1 MFGGNT
7 THSIIDKNFSQIDNR
22 IVHKFVVTE
31 AFSFAK
37 LLRIGGRQ
45 NSLELEFDPISWDDT
60 VEIIRGLIKEKEI
73 ALPKNPTEK
82 QKVKFANDIREEISY
97 IANGRHDGKERDINA
112 LWKKRLLIR

>member
-1 MFGGNT
+1 M
-7 THSIIDKNFSQIDNR
+7 I
-22 IVHKFVVTE
+22 
-31 AFSFAK
+31 FAK

-97 IANGRHDGKERDINA
+97 IANGRHDSKERDINA
-112 LWKKRLLIR
+112 LILTLEEEITNKVRLQSVKRV